1 MLFLAFI
8 VLGKADL
15 IISDRGR
22 IRKMAFV
29 YKHISLKRNRTQN
42 ISKVIN
48 SKLK

>member
-1 MLFLAFI
+1 MLLLAFI

-15 IISDRGR
+15 IISDKGR

-29 YKHISLKRNRTQN
+29 YKNISQKRNWTQN
-42 ISKVIN
+42 ISKIIN